1 MKCFAYWLMLAALGC
16 AGDTDGDDYPVEPSG
31 GDPGTTPTGGSGGS
45 PGSLLSGRICVS
57 DNIMSLTSCRTSDL
71 EGFQVSLGNNTA
83 MTDAGGNFRVEI
95 PSGTPP
101 AFTVSGP
108 GAVTTTTP
116 YDPQLS
122 SLPVIDADAYAR
134 TMASNGVFASE
145 GTGAIIGTVSRNGQA
160 LRDVTVTSSP
170 AGAFQTFYD
179 VDGTGPFG
187 TNATGAR
194 GVFWIPG
201 LTTGATGLSFSDGA
215 GGETTVAGVQVVNGG
230 VTILDSTVLP

>member
-1 MKCFAYWLMLAALGC
+1 MKCFAYGVMLALVGC
-16 AGDTDGDDYPVEPSG
+16 AGETNDDDYPVEPSG
-31 GDPGTTPTGGSGGS
+31 QDPSTTPTGGGNGGA
-45 PGSLLSGRICVS
+45 GSLLSGRICVS
-57 DNIMSLTSCRTSDL
+57 DSILSLSSCRTNDL
-71 EGFQVSLGNNTA
+71 AGFQVALGASTA
-83 MTDAGGNFRVEI
+83 TTDAGGNFRVEI
-95 PSGTPP
+95 PENAPP

-116 YDPQLS
+116 YDPSLA
-122 SLPVIDADAYAR
+122 SLPVIDADVYAR

-145 GTGAIIGTVSRNGQA
+145 GTGAIIGNVTRNGQP
-160 LRDVTVTSSP
+160 LQDVTVSSTTG
-170 AGAFQTFYD
+170 GAFQTFYD
-179 VDGTGPFG
+179 VDGTGPLG

-201 LTTGATGLSFSDGA
+201 LISGATGLSFSDGA